1 MQIVP
6 KVPLNIDLIISI
18 FIYKVNNGTRNDW
31 IIVSNSVENDLEKR
45 GTLDALVRFF
55 CIMYIVKTVIL
66 MLSFLR
72 IWFDV
77 RTDHDLN
84 ENASENDQ

>member
-31 IIVSNSVENDLEKR
+31 IIDLNGIENNLKKR
-45 GTLDALVRFF
+45 GTLGALVRFF

-72 IWFDV
+72 IWFGV

-84 ENASENDQ
+84 KNVSEIDQ

>member
-6 KVPLNIDLIISI
+6 KVPLKIYLIISI
-18 FIYKVNNGTRNDW
+18 FIYRINNGTHSNW
-31 IIVSNSVENDLEKR
+31 IIVSNRAEYDLKQR
-45 GTLDALVRFF
+45 GTLGALVRFF

-72 IWFDV
+72 IWFGV
-77 RTDHDLN
+77 RTDHVLN
-84 ENASENDQ
+84 KNVSEIDQ